1 MKKLILISVL
11 LLVVVIVY
19 AQQND
24 FPKLTGP
31 YPGQKQ
37 SLHSQENQDIKNR
50 LDSQFEPF
58 LDDYIKENKIPGIGI
73 GIVSNGEIIYAK
85 TFGLKNLDTKE
96 PLSIHSLFHQ
106 ASIAKVFVGTAI
118 MQLVELGKIN
128 LDDRIT
134 QHLPYFTLGDIRYID
149 ITIRQMVSHTSGM
162 PDVMDYQWDN
172 PSFDARAL
180 ERNTKSLVDKK
191 MIADPGELY
200 RYSNIAF
207 DVLGDLIAK
216 VSGMTFE
223 DYIRT
228 KIFEPLKMSN
238 TTLNKQEAQKD
249 LLSSPHVFDD
259 NSDGPKVSSIFPYNR
274 MHAPSSTLLSNIED
288 MCRWILGN
296 LNKGELEGK
305 RILKTSSYDTLWKL
319 ANESSKQVGISWFIG
334 HLNKHQTIY
343 HTGADIGYHSYLLLI
358 PEKKL
363 GIIVCSNYEAPISP
377 IGKKALLCALGED
390 EEVAQNPDY
399 INLESNDMIKFEG
412 TYELR
417 EGKHI
422 HAFFKEG
429 KLFFQQE
436 GRKEYEL
443 MPISNCEFIAK
454 DVGTKVRF
462 EKNSRNQREYIIL
475 HLGGLEL
482 PYRKMIKNEKKN

>member
-1 MKKLILISVL
+1 
-11 LLVVVIVY
+11 
-19 AQQND
+19 
-24 FPKLTGP
+24 
-31 YPGQKQ
+31 
-37 SLHSQENQDIKNR
+37 
-50 LDSQFEPF
+50 
-58 LDDYIKENKIPGIGI
+58 
-73 GIVSNGEIIYAK
+73 
-85 TFGLKNLDTKE
+85 
-96 PLSIHSLFHQ
+96 
-106 ASIAKVFVGTAI
+106 
-118 MQLVELGKIN
+118 
-128 LDDRIT
+128 
-134 QHLPYFTLGDIRYID
+134 
-149 ITIRQMVSHTSGM
+149 
-162 PDVMDYQWDN
+162 
-172 PSFDARAL
+172 
-180 ERNTKSLVDKK
+180 
-191 MIADPGELY
+191 
-200 RYSNIAF
+200 
-207 DVLGDLIAK
+207 
-216 VSGMTFE
+216 
-223 DYIRT
+223 
-228 KIFEPLKMSN
+228 
-238 TTLNKQEAQKD
+238 
-249 LLSSPHVFDD
+249 
-259 NSDGPKVSSIFPYNR
+259 
-274 MHAPSSTLLSNIED
+274 